1 MDSPD
6 LASKKKEK
14 ENPVSTKFIN
24 QRHAMLSGFQQAG
37 VKGATA
43 EEAAEMAGVSMRSC
57 FWKRASEL
65 RKKELLVP
73 VMRKGEQEFRK
84 SAADGFQT
92 VWKISPEGRNQLKA
106 WNKA

>member
-1 MDSPD
+1 MTTTF
-6 LASKKKEK
+6 L
-14 ENPVSTKFIN
+14 N

-37 VKGATA
+37 AKGATA
-43 EEAAEMAGVSMRSC
+43 EQAAEMAGVSMRSC

-73 VMRKGEQEFRK
+73 VMHKGEQEFRK

-92 VWKISPEGRNQLKA
+92 VWKISPEGRQQLKD
-106 WNKA
+106 WNRAI